1 MATFGTIIALKG
13 HLMKL
18 HIREEFAFLAGFA
31 DLLGTE
37 VKNGILVIPD
47 NKGKGYL
54 RGFRLENSINMLL
67 SFYEYNENVLAKRLG
82 GQNTLNRILFSF
94 NNIFPDADSKNK
106 YSGNLP
112 SIQIFK
118 GKLNIETFY
127 PGRTK
132 FNSIFIGIDSDK
144 LAKTLGVNVD
154 NEIFRNII
162 TSEQSIL
169 FEELLSPKIQ
179 QVAIEIIQTDVPDSL
194 TDFFFK
200 IKAEEL
206 ICLTLKE
213 LFKREN
219 PTTHALNQIDVQKI
233 YKVRDLILNNIAVAP
248 VIKHLASEVGMSES
262 KFKRLFKQI
271 FGDSLFSYYQKFR
284 MKEASRL
291 LKENKMTVSE
301 VGFKMGF
308 SNLSHFAKAFEE
320 HIGIKPKS
328 FQKLK

>member
-1 MATFGTIIALKG
+1 
-13 HLMKL
+13 MKL
-18 HIREEFAFLAGFA
+18 HIREEFGFLAGFA

-54 RGFRLENSINMLL
+54 RGFRLGNSINMLL

-82 GQNTLNRILFSF
+82 DQNALNRILFSF

-106 YSGNLP
+106 YSGNPP

-144 LAKTLGVNVD
+144 LAKTLGLNID

-213 LFKREN
+213 LFKREHQ
-219 PTTHALNQIDVQKI
+219 TTHALNQIDVQKI
-233 YKVRDLILNNIAVAP
+233 YKVRDLILNNIAAP
-248 VIKHLASEVGMSES
+248 PIIKHLASEVGMSES

>member
-1 MATFGTIIALKG
+1 
-13 HLMKL
+13 MKL
-18 HIREEFAFLAGFA
+18 HIREEFGFLAGFA

-54 RGFRLENSINMLL
+54 RGFRLGNSINMLL
-67 SFYEYNENVLAKRLG
+67 SFYEFNENVLAKRLG
-82 GQNTLNRILFSF
+82 GQNAMNRILFSF

-179 QVAIEIIQTDVPDSL
+179 QVAIEIIQADVPDSL

-233 YKVRDLILNNIAVAP
+233 YKVRDTILNNIAAPP